1 MEYGSAEVEMQR
13 LGFQGE
19 GGAKAC
25 LLVDDLLATG
35 GTMAAAV
42 KLVQSCGAKV
52 IECHVVVEL
61 DDLKGRDKVGA
72 PVSTL
77 IQL

>member
-1 MEYGSAEVEMQR
+1 M
-13 LGFQGE
+13 
-19 GGAKAC
+19 
-25 LLVDDLLATG
+25 DDLLATG

-42 KLVQSCGAKV
+42 ELVQLCGAEV

-61 DDLKGRDKVGA
+61 DDLNGRNKVGA